1 MEIPTD
7 RKVHKLRGSYIW
19 ISDEGIVY
27 SKPLENAPEEQTNE
41 KISQEME
48 ELKRII
54 GDKKVC
60 LVGESNPRQK
70 PPKKEQRD
78 YIADQISSVVKAM
91 AIITS
96 SPLSRMMA
104 NLFFSFKPPQYPMK
118 MFQNEKDA
126 TQWIRQYL

>member
-1 MEIPTD
+1 MEIPID
-7 RKVHKLRGSYIW
+7 RKVYELSGSYIW

-27 SKPLENAPEEQTNE
+27 SRPREDAPAEQTNE
-41 KISQEME
+41 EIHREME
-48 ELKRII
+48 DLKKII
-54 GDKKVC
+54 GDKKIC

-91 AIITS
+91 AIVTS